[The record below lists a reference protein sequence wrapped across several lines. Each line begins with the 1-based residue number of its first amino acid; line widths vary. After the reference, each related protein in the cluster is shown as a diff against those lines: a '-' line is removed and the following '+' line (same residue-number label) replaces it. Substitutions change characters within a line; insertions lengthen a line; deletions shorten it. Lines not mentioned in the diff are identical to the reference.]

1 MVIVFLSLALF
12 GHYNIMYVHS
22 TFLALNMKTAI
33 ERQEIIK
40 AINVLLNQAYDS
52 TLDEILALLQRIEEE
67 EEEEDLK
74 AYDEGQEDIRVNG
87 TVSWEEV
94 KKEINKE
101 VA

>member
-1 MVIVFLSLALF
+1 
-12 GHYNIMYVHS
+12 
-22 TFLALNMKTAI
+22 MKTEI
-33 ERQEIIK
+33 EREEIIK

-67 EEEEDLK
+67 EEEEELK
-74 AYDEGQEDIRVNG
+74 AYDEGKEDIRING
-87 TVSWEEV
+87 TVAWEEV